1 MSRAHPATQRP
12 PPSHLH
18 IGFTEPPKQPGD
30 VDMAFPILHKKKGR
44 LREVKELAQGHTASE
59 GGAEIRT
66 LPV

>member
-30 VDMAFPILHKKKGR
+30 VDMVFPILHKKK
-44 LREVKELAQGHTASE
+44 
-59 GGAEIRT
+59 
-66 LPV
+66 